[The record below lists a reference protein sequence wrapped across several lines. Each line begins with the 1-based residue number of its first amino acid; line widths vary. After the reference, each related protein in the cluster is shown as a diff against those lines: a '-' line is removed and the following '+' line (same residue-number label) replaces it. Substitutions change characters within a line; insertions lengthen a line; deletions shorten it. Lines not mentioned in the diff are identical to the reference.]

1 MIEIVRTADL
11 AAPPGA
17 VWAAL
22 SDFGA
27 ISAWAANV
35 DHSCLM
41 SEQVEGV
48 GTARRIQTG
57 RTTVVERVLAWEPP
71 STLSYEIEG
80 LPSVVQSVTNTWHVY
95 GTETGSRVSLT
106 SRVDVGPRPPQKVI
120 ARAIGRKL
128 AQASEVMLDGL
139 TTRVAT
145 VPQDDDTG
153 SVAA

>member
-11 AAPPGA
+11 AAPPRA
-17 VWAAL
+17 VWAVL

-27 ISAWAANV
+27 ISGWGANV

-41 SEQVEGV
+41 SEQAEGV

-57 RTTVVERVLAWEPP
+57 RTTVVERVVVWEPP
-71 STLSYEIEG
+71 STLSYEIGG

-106 SRVDVGPRPPQKVI
+106 SRVDVGPRPPQQVI
-120 ARAIGRKL
+120 ARAVGRKL
-128 AQASEVMLDGL
+128 AQASDVMLDGL
-139 TTRVAT
+139 MTRVAT
-145 VPQDDDTG
+145 VPGDDGNG